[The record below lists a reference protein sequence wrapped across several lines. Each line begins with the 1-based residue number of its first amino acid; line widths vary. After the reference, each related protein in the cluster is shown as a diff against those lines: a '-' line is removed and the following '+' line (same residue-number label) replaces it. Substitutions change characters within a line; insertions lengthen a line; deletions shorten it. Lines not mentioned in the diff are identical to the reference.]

1 MSALDSGDSAGASA
15 SPTHVQQPITDE
27 ITFEPYTGEHQMPS
41 IIQLIE
47 KELSE
52 PYIVYTYR
60 YFVNQWPSLCFLAF
74 SGDEAIGVIV
84 CKLDRHLKGSRLM
97 RGYIAM
103 ISVKHEFRGKGLGKR
118 LVRRAVDE
126 MVGKGAQEVVLE
138 TEADNQGAL
147 TLYERLGFIREKRLH
162 RFYLNGE
169 CDPFTTVRIH
179 WQSLRDLLTHNTT
192 SWNDTGK
199 DSFRLVLPI
208 PKKMQQPISPE
219 LDVPPPTGLVQ
230 PPYPP
235 PQSQDTSASAPSAS
249 HSAYT
254 HDHIL

>member
-1 MSALDSGDSAGASA
+1 MSALGSGDSADNIASSSQGNNA
-15 SPTHVQQPITDE
+15 NSDE

-74 SGDEAIGVIV
+74 AGREAIGVIV

-103 ISVKHEFRGKGLGKR
+103 ISVKYEYRGKGLGKR

-126 MVGKGAQEVVLE
+126 MVSKGAQEVVLE

-147 TLYERLGFIREKRLH
+147 ALYERLGFIREKRLH
-162 RFYLNGE
+162 RFYLNG
-169 CDPFTTVRIH
+169 
-179 WQSLRDLLTHNTT
+179 
-192 SWNDTGK
+192 K
-199 DSFRLVLPI
+199 DSFRLILPI
-208 PKKMQQPISPE
+208 PEKMQQPISPE
-219 LDVPPPTGLVQ
+219 LEMPPPTGLVQ
-230 PPYPP
+230 PPYPSSSSEEP
-235 PQSQDTSASAPSAS
+235 LAFAPSAS
-249 HSAYT
+249 YSAYT